1 LLPVLSPIFML
12 ELSHGEVIFSAG
24 AGVKANMQT
33 EGVPD
38 AEPEASWHSTKAS
51 GMGVGRLLASLV
63 EE

>member
-1 LLPVLSPIFML
+1 ML